1 MSRFQYIK
9 VDETIIRDLQNGERA
24 ALEKVY
30 VQLSSFVYS
39 LALRLL
45 NDDQLAAEITQ
56 DTFIDVFEKAASLR
70 EPAAFVGWVKKIAV
84 NLCFMQL
91 RSPWHKRRV
100 FIDSS
105 GESGSG
111 PGDFE
116 QQDTHHHSERVD
128 LVSDLQ
134 SALDKLPEQA
144 RVVVW
149 LHDVEGYTHNEI
161 GSFFGKSVSFSKT
174 QLARAYAQLAKIG
187 EVDGSRKIPHSLAG
201 AS

>member
-9 VDETIIRDLQNGERA
+9 VEETVVRALQGGERA

-45 NDDQLAAEITQ
+45 KDEQLAAEITQ
-56 DTFIDVFEKAASLR
+56 DTFIDVFEKASSLR
-70 EPAAFVGWVKKIAV
+70 EPAAFVGWVKQITV

-100 FIDSS
+100 SIDINT
-105 GESGSG
+105 ESGSG
-111 PGDFE
+111 IADVE
-116 QQDTHHHSERVD
+116 ERDSHHHSDRVD

-134 SALDKLPEQA
+134 SALNSLPEQA

-161 GSFFGKSVSFSKT
+161 GNFFGKSVSFSKT
-174 QLARAYAQLAKIG
+174 QLARAYARLAKIG
-187 EVDGSRKIPHSLAG
+187 EVNGSRKIPHSLAG
-201 AS
+201 SS

>member
-9 VDETIIRDLQNGERA
+9 VEETVVRALQGGERA

-45 NDDQLAAEITQ
+45 KDEQLAAEITQ
-56 DTFIDVFEKAASLR
+56 DTFIDVFEKASSLR
-70 EPAAFVGWVKKIAV
+70 EPAAFVGWVKQIAV

-100 FIDSS
+100 SIDSS
-105 GESGSG
+105 TESGSG
-111 PGDFE
+111 ITEFE
-116 QQDTHHHSERVD
+116 ERDSHHHSERVD

-134 SALDKLPEQA
+134 SALNSLPEQA

-161 GSFFGKSVSFSKT
+161 GKFFGKSVSFSKT
-174 QLARAYAQLAKIG
+174 QLARAYARLAKIG

-201 AS
+201 SS